1 MDPMPK
7 EQAKIILGPYISR
20 IQEAVKRA
28 IKDYYMSGQYAGVR
42 YIHSPR
48 TAANVCHDHIKAE
61 IKREFESTPGVSY
74 SEKRGSFTL
83 NVQGA
88 AVLRFKKFNKNL
100 LSSNIKTNQVT
111 AFLLQQ
117 PMQLELDG
125 LPPDGLLHV
134 GYIMNR
140 LGTDIEKIYVTYRY
154 ADVNIWEWDTSE
166 EYSVQ
171 PVINFPALPATSTE
185 TKKRKV
191 KAKAK
196 TTKIGDE
203 DASNT

>member
-1 MDPMPK
+1 MEPMLK
-7 EQAKIILGPYISR
+7 EQAKTILGPYISR

-28 IKDYYMSGQYAGVR
+28 IKDYYLSGQYAKVR

-48 TAANVCHDHIKAE
+48 TAACLCHDHIKAE
-61 IKREFESTPGVSY
+61 IKREFESTHGVSY

-100 LSSNIKTNQVT
+100 MSSNIKTKQVT
-111 AFLLQQ
+111 AYLLQQ

-154 ADVNIWEWDTSE
+154 ANVNIWEWDTSE
-166 EYSVQ
+166 ETLVQ
-171 PVINFPALPATSTE
+171 PVINFPVTPVASM
-185 TKKRKV
+185 KKRKV
-191 KAKAK
+191 KAKEK
-196 TTKIGDE
+196 TTIIGDE